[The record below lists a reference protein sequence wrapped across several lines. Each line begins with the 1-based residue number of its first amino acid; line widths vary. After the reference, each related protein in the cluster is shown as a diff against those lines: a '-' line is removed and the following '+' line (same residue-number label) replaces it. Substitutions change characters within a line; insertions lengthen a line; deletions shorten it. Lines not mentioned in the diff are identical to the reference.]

1 MEETYYY
8 KVAELFTS
16 INGEGVRA
24 GQLAQFLRFAG
35 CNIACSYCDTAW
47 ANQPD
52 TPVIRMSDAEI
63 LAQVRKSGI
72 TNLTVTGGEPLI
84 QPGIIHLLEYLARTD
99 QLRIEV
105 ETNGTAALPSS
116 EAWGEKVTFTMDY
129 KLPGS
134 GMESFMCMEN
144 LTRVRT
150 CDTVKFV
157 VSDRQ
162 DLDRAREVILAY
174 DLTVRCHV
182 YLSPVFGSIDPET
195 IVEYM
200 KKYEMN
206 NVNLQIQIHKVI
218 WDPEKRGV

>member
-1 MEETYYY
+1 MGEKYSYH
-8 KVAELFTS
+8 VAELFTS

-52 TPVIRMSDAEI
+52 TPAILMSDQEI
-63 LAQVRKSGI
+63 LAQVRKSGV

-84 QPGIIHLLEYLARTD
+84 QPGIVHLLDCLARTD

-105 ETNGTAALPSS
+105 ETNGTAALPPS
-116 EAWGEKVTFTMDY
+116 ESWGETVTFTMDY

-134 GMESFMCMEN
+134 GMESAMCMEN
-144 LTRVRT
+144 LTRIRS

-157 VSDRQ
+157 VSDRR
-162 DLDRAREVILAY
+162 DLDRAREVIGAY
-174 DLTVRCHV
+174 DLTERCHV
-182 YLSPVFGSIDPET
+182 YLSPVFGAIDPEM

-200 KKYEMN
+200 KKYVMN
-206 NVNLQIQIHKVI
+206 HVNLQIQIHKVI

>member
-8 KVAELFTS
+8 QVAELFTS

-84 QPGIIHLLEYLARTD
+84 QPGIIHLLEHLARTD

-144 LTRVRT
+144 LTRVRP

-162 DLDRAREVILAY
+162 DLDRAREVIRAY
-174 DLTVRCHV
+174 DLTARCHV